1 MASEGALHH
10 RRDERVRVRP
20 RQAQLARELAGERR
34 CQRTEQRFTHAR
46 EVMVFN
52 SVRRVSFGKSGE
64 RGKQAVGIIER
75 GDDDAERLHDLF
87 ALRAHVHAGEQQRRR
102 GIYFEK
108 TVVKIGCQRFG
119 VGGNERPGRTHQRDL
134 FGSHGGFE
142 LRICDADRRGAAGG
156 SRRTRLFAVSTE
168 HTPRTR

>member
-75 GDDDAERLHDLF
+75 GDDDAEGLRDLL
-87 ALRAHVHAGEQQRRR
+87 ALRVHVYAAEQQRRR

-119 VGGNERPGRTHQRDL
+119 VGGNERPRRTYQRDL
-134 FGSHGGFE
+134 FGCHGEFE
-142 LRICDADRRGAAGG
+142 LRIREGDRRRVAGAQH
-156 SRRTRLFAVSTE
+156 RPRLFAVSTE
-168 HTPRTR
+168 HTARTR